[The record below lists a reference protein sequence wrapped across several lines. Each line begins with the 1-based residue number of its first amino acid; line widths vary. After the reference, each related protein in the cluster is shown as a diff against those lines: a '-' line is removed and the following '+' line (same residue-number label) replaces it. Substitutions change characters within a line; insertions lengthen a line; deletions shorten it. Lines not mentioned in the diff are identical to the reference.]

1 MMFVSKPIAILSA
14 GCLMLLSVAA
24 LAQSGGGAAP
34 PANSAVQALVLDEVA
49 RIDWIEKSDVA
60 ALREGVIETMEL
72 QIGMPVKKG
81 GTIGALHKKIAELT
95 VAKTELQAKQ
105 TAPAEKAQAQKKVA
119 LSVVARNKRLEE
131 KKPGLVSAE
140 DIAKAEGELE
150 VADAQLH
157 EALENQGI
165 AKAELDLSERTLEE
179 HTILAPFDGIIIK
192 RMKNPG
198 ESVRASEAVVQLG
211 NLSKLCAN
219 AYLPLAYAYRVKE
232 DQIVEIQVR
241 ITGTRGGEPL
251 PIEKKRFRGKITF
264 VDPQIQA
271 VAETAVRI
279 RAEFQNPNFEL
290 RPGLEVQMTIF
301 LTPDAAAAAS
311 EGTGTTRT
319 AAAK

>member
-1 MMFVSKPIAILSA
+1 
-14 GCLMLLSVAA
+14 VAA
-24 LAQSGGGAAP
+24 LAQSGGRAAP
-34 PANSAVQALVLDEVA
+34 PANPLVQALVLDELA

-95 VAKTELQAKQ
+95 VAKTELQAKS

-119 LSVVARNKRLEE
+119 ISVVARHNRLE
-131 KKPGLVSAE
+131 KKSPGLVSAE

-150 VADAQLH
+150 VAEAQLH
-157 EALENQGI
+157 EALENQEI
-165 AKAELDLSERTLEE
+165 AKAELHLAERTVEE
-179 HTILAPFDGIIIK
+179 HEILAPFPGIIIK

-219 AYLPLAYAYRVKE
+219 AYVPLEYAYRVKVG
-232 DQIVEIQVR
+232 QVVEIQPR

-264 VDPQIQA
+264 VDPQIQP
-271 VAETAVRI
+271 VAETAVRV
-279 RAEFQNPNFEL
+279 RAEFQNPDLNEGL
-290 RPGLEVQMTIF
+290 LPGLMVQMTIY
-301 LTPDAAAAAS
+301 LTPEAAAAAT
-311 EGTGTTRT
+311 EGVGTTRT
-319 AAAK
+319 AAAR